1 MVIEICIGS
10 ACHVKGSYEVI
21 NTFKRLVEENGLKDR
36 VELKS
41 SFCLGNC
48 SDGPSVRINN
58 EHVISVF
65 PEEAEKVFFKY
76 LEGE

>member
-21 NTFKRLVEENGLKDR
+21 NIFKKLVKENNLEDR
-36 VELKS
+36 VELRS
-41 SFCLGNC
+41 SFCLGRC
-48 SDGPSVRINN
+48 SEGPSVRIN
-58 EHVISVF
+58 ERDIISVF
-65 PEEAEKVFFKY
+65 PEDAESVFFKY